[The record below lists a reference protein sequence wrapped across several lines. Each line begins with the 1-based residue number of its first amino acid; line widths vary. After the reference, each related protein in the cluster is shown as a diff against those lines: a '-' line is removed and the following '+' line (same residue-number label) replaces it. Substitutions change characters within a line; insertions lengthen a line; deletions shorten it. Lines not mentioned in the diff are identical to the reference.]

1 MNTSKP
7 MFKIGFVALAAI
19 LMMALLLSAC
29 KGMKPEGEE
38 DLPYHGPPTI
48 TVFLVPMDG
57 ISTSDAE
64 KLKVDFM
71 KNFAARQFEPYD
83 VEVLAHMSTP
93 DSCLNDAKTRLRAD
107 KMLRTL
113 KVKYSEEARHKAKAK
128 YPKAWDY
135 HIVGVT
141 NKDISTSVHGKADY
155 GILGLS
161 FLGHKHGDS
170 SVVSTYRLKRKKD
183 LWKLTAHEFCH
194 GFYGCPHCKNDD
206 PHCLMADAKGGN
218 PHFEIKDSLCGDCA
232 NICIIGD

>member
-7 MFKIGFVALAAI
+7 MFRIGFMALAAI
-19 LMMALLLSAC
+19 MMMAMLLSGC
-29 KGMKPEGEE
+29 KGKGADVEE

-57 ISTSDAE
+57 ISTAE
-64 KLKVDFM
+64 AETLKVDFM
-71 KNFAARQFEPYD
+71 KNFAARQFEPYN

-93 DSCLNDAKTRLRAD
+93 DSCLNDVKSRLRAD

-113 KVKYSEEARHKAKAK
+113 KGRYSEEAKRKAKAK
-128 YPKAWDY
+128 DPKAWDY

-170 SVVSTYRLKRKKD
+170 SVVSTFRLKRRKD

-194 GFYGCPHCKNDD
+194 GFFSMDVRTART
-206 PHCLMADAKGGN
+206 MTRTV
-218 PHFEIKDSLCGDCA
+218 
-232 NICIIGD
+232 